1 MLTELNFDSFVKHWE
16 EKFKKNN
23 SVSVSFW
30 PWHARQTMKLSTSKM
45 EAPTG
50 QNQKNKKTM
59 FKMKNKPN
67 TDNSTYKA
75 FFTNLMSLYAA

>member
-1 MLTELNFDSFVKHWE
+1 
-16 EKFKKNN
+16 
-23 SVSVSFW
+23 
-30 PWHARQTMKLSTSKM
+30 M